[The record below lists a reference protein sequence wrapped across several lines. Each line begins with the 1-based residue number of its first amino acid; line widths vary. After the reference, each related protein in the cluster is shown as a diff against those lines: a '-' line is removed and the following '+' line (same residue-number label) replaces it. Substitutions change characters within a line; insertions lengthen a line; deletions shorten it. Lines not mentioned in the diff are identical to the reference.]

1 MKRTALILAAMAL
14 PFTLV
19 ACGGDGDDALGDRAE
34 ENYDAAADNLEMMAD
49 NAATP
54 AQEDMLDQRAD
65 NMEAMGEAKEEAIDE
80 SDVDADELTEQ
91 QKNAMTTVQ

>member
-1 MKRTALILAAMAL
+1 MKRTAIILAAMTL
-14 PFTLV
+14 PFTLA

-34 ENYDAAADNLEMMAD
+34 ENYDAAADNLEAMAD

-54 AQEDMLDQRAD
+54 GAAASLEQQAD
-65 NMEAMGEAKEEAIDE
+65 NMEAMGEQKEEAIDD
-80 SDVDADELTEQ
+80 SDVDADQLTEE